1 LGWQICQPIV
11 LAHGGYMRVSVRRG
25 GGARFSVPVFVH
37 QASVIGTILVVHHDP
52 LVRAASHTRPGA
64 RRVTATL
71 FHFQSWS
78 VARTDLVHT
87 PRIGGAKRGQ
97 LEVVLAL
104 VLAAT
109 AAPGPRGLRLPA
121 V

>member
-1 LGWQICQPIV
+1 MTVRDGSV
-11 LAHGGYMRVSVRRG
+11 GVTFTVSNS
-25 GGARFSVPVFVH
+25 GAVAGTYVVPAFVH

-78 VARTDLVHT
+78 VAHTDLVQT
-87 PRIGGAKRGQ
+87 PRIGAAKRGQ

-109 AAPGPRGLRLPA
+109 AAPSPRGLRLPA

>member
-1 LGWQICQPIV
+1 MLSNSRAVAGTYV
-11 LAHGGYMRVSVRRG
+11 
-25 GGARFSVPVFVH
+25 VPVFVH

-87 PRIGGAKRGQ
+87 PRIGGAKGDQ

-109 AAPGPRGLRLPA
+109 AAPGPRGLPLPA